1 MNAFDPV
8 AADFDRFRAL
18 PEGVPGAFRDAVRV
32 AVGPTPGARLLE
44 VGAGTGR
51 FGSAFGEDGDNY
63 FGVDASGQMLR
74 QFAARAP
81 GSHQRLVQADGLA
94 LPFAEGTFDVV
105 LLLHV
110 LSGVPR
116 WRRMLAEACRVLRR
130 GGAFII
136 GKVVGP
142 TDGLDARMR
151 GRLGEMMEAEGLFA
165 GRRGGNVQDAGEV
178 LSARAQHHARTVAAR
193 WESARTPRGFLERH
207 RTGARFQSL
216 PADTREAL
224 LSRLSEWAVT
234 EFGSLE
240 AESVEPYELTLDV
253 FTF

>member
-18 PEGVPGAFRDAVRV
+18 PDGVDIAFRDAVR
-32 AVGPTPGARLLE
+32 AILGQRPGARLLE

-63 FGVDASGQMLR
+63 IGVDASSQMLR
-74 QFAARAP
+74 RFAERSP
-81 GSHQRLVQADGLA
+81 RSPKRLVQADGLA

-105 LLLHV
+105 LVLHV

-116 WRRMLAEACRVLRR
+116 WRWMLAEACRVLKQ
-130 GGAFII
+130 GGLFII
-136 GKVVGP
+136 GKVAGP
-142 TDGLDARMR
+142 PDGLDARMR
-151 GRLGEMMEAEGLFA
+151 ERLGEMMTAEGIFA

-178 LSARAQHHARTVAAR
+178 LSAGARSHARTVAAR
-193 WESARTPRGFLERH
+193 WESSRTPRAFLERH
-207 RTGARFQSL
+207 RSGARFQSL

-224 LSRLSEWAVT
+224 LRQLSEWAVT
-234 EFGSLE
+234 EFGGLE
-240 AESVEPYELTLDV
+240 AESVEPYELCLDV
-253 FTF
+253 FTL